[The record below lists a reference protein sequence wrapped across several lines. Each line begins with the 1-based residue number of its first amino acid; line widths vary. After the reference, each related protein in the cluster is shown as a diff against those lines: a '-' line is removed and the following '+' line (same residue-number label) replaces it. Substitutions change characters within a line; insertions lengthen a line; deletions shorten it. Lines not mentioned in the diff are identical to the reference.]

1 MNTEEL
7 DSITANIYAD
17 PMHYEDPQCLPDL
30 LKKAITEVGAVA
42 VDPQH
47 PAAAWAADLLRALE
61 LRAVS
66 GIPFGEPREPRYL
79 ETLDEYERTGR

>member
-7 DSITANIYAD
+7 ESITANIYAD

-30 LKKAITEVGAVA
+30 LKKAVDTLGAIATGKDSPEV
-42 VDPQH
+42 
-47 PAAAWAADLLRALE
+47 AAAALRDMS

-66 GIPFGEPREPRYL
+66 GIPFGEPQEPRYL